1 MKKTIILLLILLSLI
16 ALTLRYG
23 NEFADNFLSKKSS
36 AGVRI
41 LSSPTGARVYLNE
54 MEVGKTPYESS
65 ELKGDSYLIKIEEG
79 EASWQ
84 GKVTLNSGTL
94 TVVNREISKDPSSS
108 SGEILTL
115 EKGKGVTIISNPDG
129 AEVEIDSK
137 FYGKTPLLVDLE
149 PGEHSFALSSPNY
162 LKRSIRASLPEGF
175 HLNLSVDLSLSEADL
190 ETFSSPKITE
200 TAKVI
205 ILATPTGFLRVREK
219 ATLSSKEVARV
230 SPGDELVLLEE
241 QTGWFKVRLENGGEG
256 FVSSDYAEKKNP

>member
-1 MKKTIILLLILLSLI
+1 MKKTFILLLILLSLI
-16 ALTLRYG
+16 ALTLKYG
-23 NEFADNFLSKKSS
+23 NEFADNFLVKKSA

-41 LSSPTGARVYLNE
+41 LSTPTGVKVYLNE

-65 ELKGDSYLIKIEEG
+65 ELKDSTYLIKIAEG

-84 GKVTLNSGTL
+84 GKITLHSGTL

-108 SGEILTL
+108 SGEVLTL

-149 PGEHSFALSSPNY
+149 PGEHSFALSSANY
-162 LKRSIRASLPEGF
+162 LKRSIRASLPESF
-175 HLNLSVDLSLSEADL
+175 HLNLNVDLSLSEADL
-190 ETFSSPKITE
+190 DSIAAPKIQE
-200 TAKVI
+200 IAKVVV
-205 ILATPTGFLRVREK
+205 LATPTGFLRVREK

-241 QTGWFKVRLENGGEG
+241 QTGWFKVRLDNGGEG
-256 FVSSDYAEKKNP
+256 FVSSDYAEKKSP